1 MSPANE
7 HQCQIPQ
14 PATAFSSCMGW
25 LALGLTAFGMLAR
38 AFTSHEPM
46 PGFGFDPMVH
56 SPPPVGM
63 GPTASLMLDAV
74 TLLGAALVL
83 WSEQRAARTVRTGL
97 VALGMIG
104 ALVALA
110 HGLVFRGLNLE
121 ALRLGASW
129 SSAVI
134 GAIALWH
141 AARFPVYR
149 RALAG
154 LLLGAVMVLMVKG
167 GVQVLIEHPATLER
181 FKANRETMLAAQGMR
196 PSTPQAMAFERR
208 LSQPDPTGWFG
219 LTNVY
224 FSLIVASGLAAA
236 IMIRSAWKPA
246 KLASDRG
253 GLVARFGL
261 LALLGGCV
269 LLVALGPAQGGT
281 IAKGPM
287 GALVLSIALLAMGKW
302 CCAHKVPIWWI
313 GLAAVCVPIA
323 AVVARG
329 LAGDALGELSLR
341 FRWFYLIGAAK
352 VVAEHPLIGVGPDGF
367 QAAYL
372 LAKPTLS
379 PEQVASPHSI
389 IADWL
394 STLGVAG
401 TAWTA
406 LLIAGAASLGARLR
420 VATDASKSPST
431 LEPSCVKQ
439 SMVWMSTTLGAMLIW
454 NLVFEEW
461 PIAANIPG
469 GMVLM
474 VSAMSRQTLIGMV
487 ALAGGLGVVRFATD
501 SGVRT
506 ALVGAALVVL
516 SHAQIEMVLSNPG
529 SVAWALALLAVASSP
544 HDASHRS
551 SCGRPAK
558 VWAFGLML
566 MGVGLIVAALGPVR
580 GWEVHQRTA
589 SERVARVTRIE
600 QELTALAANDPPESA
615 KIDQLRARARSMA
628 QEAGLDGSLPI
639 AELIPRVKLASAR
652 EAIVILGEAA
662 VRGGE
667 PLATL
672 NELSSLSLSAGA
684 LAQSLGED
692 PFVLETGA
700 IEAARRA
707 TTRWPDRTSG
717 WNTLAR
723 AYQSRW
729 HRTGDSQ
736 WADQAVVALEHG
748 QELDPDGM
756 PFVWALFEL
765 AQAREDDEG
774 ARRWAKRCLEV
785 DQTLVLDP
793 LVQLS
798 EDRRRRLRRAVGD
811 D

>member
-1 MSPANE
+1 MV
-7 HQCQIPQ
+7 
-14 PATAFSSCMGW
+14 
-25 LALGLTAFGMLAR
+25 
-38 AFTSHEPM
+38 SHEPM
-46 PGFGFDPMVH
+46 PGFGFDPMVQ

-74 TLLGAALVL
+74 TILGAALIL
-83 WSEQRAARTVRTGL
+83 WSEQRAARTVRTGI
-97 VALGMIG
+97 VALGIVG

-121 ALRLGASW
+121 ALRIGASW
-129 SSAVI
+129 SSAVV

-141 AARFPVYR
+141 AARCPIYR

-154 LLLGAVMVLMVKG
+154 LLLGAMIVLIVKG
-167 GVQVLIEHPATLER
+167 GVQVLVEHPATLER
-181 FKANRETMLAAQGMR
+181 FQANRETMLAAQGMR
-196 PSTPQAMAFERR
+196 PGTPQAMAFERR

-224 FSLIVASGLAAA
+224 FSLIVATGLAAA
-236 IMIRSAWKPA
+236 IMVRSAWKPS

-261 LALLGGCV
+261 LAVLGGCV
-269 LLVALGPAQGGT
+269 LLLALGPVQGGT

-287 GALVLSIALLAMGKW
+287 GALVLSIGLLVMGRW
-302 CCAHKVPIWWI
+302 CGAHKIPVWWI

-323 AVVARG
+323 AVIARG
-329 LAGDALGELSLR
+329 LVGDALGELSLR
-341 FRWFYLIGAAK
+341 FRWFYMIGAAR
-352 VVAEHPLIGVGPDGF
+352 VFAESPLIGVGPDGF

-372 LAKPTLS
+372 LAKPELS

-401 TAWTA
+401 LAWTG
-406 LLIAGAASLGARLR
+406 LLLAAGASLGARLR
-420 VATDASKSPST
+420 SNANSPSAQT
-431 LEPSCVKQ
+431 PIEMGTVKHC
-439 SMVWMSTTLGAMLIW
+439 MGWMACALGAVLIW
-454 NLVFEEW
+454 NLIFEEW
-461 PIAANIPG
+461 PIASSIPG

-474 VSAMSRQTLIGMV
+474 VSAISRMVLIGLIS
-487 ALAGGLGVVRFATD
+487 LAAGLGVVRFATD

-506 ALVGAALVVL
+506 AMVGAALVVL
-516 SHAQIEMVLSNPG
+516 AHAQIEMVLSTTG
-529 SVAWALALLAVASSP
+529 SAAWALALLAVASSP
-544 HDASHRS
+544 HDATHRAT
-551 SCGRPAK
+551 CGKPAK
-558 VWAFGLML
+558 VWAFGLGAL
-566 MGVGLIVAALGPVR
+566 GVGLAVVALGPIR
-580 GWEVHQRTA
+580 GWESHQLAA
-589 SERVARVTRIE
+589 SEKVARVTRIE
-600 QELTALAANDPPESA
+600 QELAALAGDEIPDTVY
-615 KIDQLRARARSMA
+615 IDHLRMHVRGMA
-628 QEAGLDGSLPI
+628 DEAGLDGSIPI
-639 AELIPRVKLASAR
+639 AELIPRIKLASAM
-652 EAIVILGEAA
+652 EAMAILGEAA

-684 LAQSLGED
+684 LAQSFGED
-692 PFVLETGA
+692 AMALETGA
-700 IEAARRA
+700 IDAARRA

-717 WNTLAR
+717 WNTLSR

-729 HRTGDSQ
+729 RRTGDAQ
-736 WADQAVVALEHG
+736 WAEQAAVALEHG
-748 QELDPDGM
+748 RELDPGGM

-798 EDRRRRLRRAVGD
+798 EDRLRRLRRAVGD